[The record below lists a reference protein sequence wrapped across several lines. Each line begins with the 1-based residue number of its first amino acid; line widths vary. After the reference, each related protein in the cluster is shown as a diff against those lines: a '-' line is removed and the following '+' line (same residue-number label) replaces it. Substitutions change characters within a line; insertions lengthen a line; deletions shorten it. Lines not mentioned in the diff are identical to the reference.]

1 MPGEDY
7 NFLDDGLIGDPDD
20 GLIGDPENSSVVNI
34 IGSW

>member
-7 NFLDDGLIGDPDD
+7 NFLDD